1 MLLLVPTSP
10 RRVTVLS
17 ADVTSVLLSWQ
28 PPSPAHGVVTGYV
41 IGYSSSRDGASS
53 TNEDDRT
60 TVVVGQPSA
69 RQYNVIGLLPYSAY
83 QLQVLITYLQVSTSK
98 DARVTGRLVYLCNSM
113 FCVFLHYLCFQQ
125 MGEKCYVFGL
135 SVHFVSRAVCSW
147 NRTLGNRVWATFAFY
162 FPFLRIHLFLFPG

>member
-28 PPSPAHGVVTGYV
+28 PPSPTHGVVTGYV

-53 TNEDDRT
+53 TSEDDRT

-69 RQYNVIGLLPYSAY
+69 RQYNVIGLLPYTAY

-98 DARVTGRLVYLCNSM
+98 DAGVTGRLVYLCNSM

-125 MGEKCYVFGL
+125 TEREALCF
-135 SVHFVSRAVCSW
+135 W
-147 NRTLGNRVWATFAFY
+147 
-162 FPFLRIHLFLFPG
+162 HLCHTQCADGITTAPW